1 MELERG
7 EEVRREGA
15 WIVAALDQFTCAG
28 WVLME
33 AWSAWKEGL
42 GQEEFVRKKRMREM
56 EEAKARVVEEEKKI
70 GEEADER
77 EETAKTGESDGKV
90 ENA

>member
-1 MELERG
+1 
-7 EEVRREGA
+7 
-15 WIVAALDQFTCAG
+15 
-28 WVLME
+28 
-33 AWSAWKEGL
+33 
-42 GQEEFVRKKRMREM
+42 MREM

>member
-1 MELERG
+1 
-7 EEVRREGA
+7 
-15 WIVAALDQFTCAG
+15 
-28 WVLME
+28 ME